1 MSRAGLAVT
10 LIALPLLAAP
20 ASARAQSSPDP
31 STSASA
37 PAAPAPSSASAAA
50 SASATS
56 ESSATCSERIPAG
69 RTRPVMKETIA
80 ARAVSGHA
88 QLLTLEIQH
97 GPAEVVLPSGF
108 RLDPGSPEFKALEA
122 SRFFLPDPS
131 GVAKPRIE
139 KKQAN
144 GVATTTVKLWF
155 VPLPEKPGRNQLQ
168 LPPLPIAISRP
179 SGEVLT
185 LCTRPHALA
194 IEDPIANESDP
205 KPKRN
210 PDARVQREEWTAA
223 KHAATVALIALP
235 LGAALAVLIGIWRR
249 RPKVAPPGPP
259 PRPPWETAIEALF
272 DARHSGLLAE
282 QRWSEFYDRVSDI
295 VRRYLGERFG
305 YDGLESTTREAVAVL
320 REAELPVDVWLQIQ
334 QFMQEADLVKFA
346 KRTPTEVECLGVLDH
361 AEAIVSR
368 TRPAPE
374 LEQKPKPAAA
384 LEREGDAGED

>member
-1 MSRAGLAVT
+1 MSRRGLAVA
-10 LIALPLLAAP
+10 LILLPSLAAP
-20 ASARAQSSPDP
+20 LSARAQSS
-31 STSASA
+31 SA
-37 PAAPAPSSASAAA
+37 PSAGAAA
-50 SASATS
+50 SAPSPASSGPSPS
-56 ESSATCSERIPAG
+56 ENSATCSERIPEG
-69 RTRPVMKETIA
+69 RARPVMKETIEP
-80 ARAVSGHA
+80 RAVSGHA

-122 SRFFLPDPS
+122 SHFFLPDPT
-131 GVAKPRIE
+131 GAAKPRIE
-139 KKQAN
+139 KKQEN

-155 VPLPEKPGRNQLQ
+155 VPLPEKPGRNRLE

-185 LCTRPHALA
+185 LCTRRHLLA
-194 IEDPIANESDP
+194 IEDPIAHESDP

-210 PDARVQREEWTAA
+210 PDARMQREEWTAA
-223 KHAATVALIALP
+223 KQAATVALIALP
-235 LGAALAVLIGIWRR
+235 IGAALAVLIGLWRR
-249 RPKVAPPGPP
+249 RPKTTPPGPP

-282 QRWSEFYDRVSDI
+282 QRWAEFYDRVSDI

-320 REAELPVDVWLQIQ
+320 RQVQMPVDVWMQIQ

-368 TRPAPE
+368 TRPTPE
-374 LEQKPKPAAA
+374 LGVKPETKAPAQQ
-384 LEREGDAGED
+384 GDARED